1 MPLLNRY
8 CVQQAPIMSTTV
20 AQSREKKMSLR
31 ISAFADEVGFYVHST
46 RSGVN
51 KYAIDADAWI
61 EGATAAGWM
70 PHLRQRPLSAGYV
83 AGEWQIATLKDAAN
97 PVRYPGPIP
106 EALWDDIFI
115 RLGWRGLVKAQP
127 ELKVWNGDVLPDVLS
142 AGAVLVRLSLLRVAA
157 AQPAAMA
164 LELSNLQ
171 AHLAKSEGKKLEID
185 EPMID
190 LLEKYAER
198 AGIPEHWL
206 IWGIAE
212 EL

>member
-1 MPLLNRY
+1 
-8 CVQQAPIMSTTV
+8 
-20 AQSREKKMSLR
+20 MSLR
-31 ISAFADEVGFYVHST
+31 ISAFADEVGFHVHST
-46 RSGVN
+46 RSSVN

-83 AGEWQIATLKDAAN
+83 AGEWQIATLKNAN
-97 PVRYPGPIP
+97 TVSYPGPIP
-106 EALWDDIFI
+106 EALWDDVFI
-115 RLGWRGLVKAQP
+115 GLGSRGLVRAQP
-127 ELKVWNGDVLPDVLS
+127 DLRVWNGDVLPDVLS
-142 AGAVLVRLSLLRVAA
+142 PGAVLVRLSLLRAAA

-164 LELSNLQ
+164 LDISSLQ
-171 AHLAKSEGKKLEID
+171 ARLAKSAASRKLELD
-185 EPMID
+185 ELMIE
-190 LLEKYAER
+190 LLERYAER